1 MRGWRAIRQELGLE
15 GMVSARQLK
24 KKWDNLKEKYRVL
37 KHPPAGMERPGRPSW
52 RWFQLMDEAA
62 SGHLAASG
70 KLLEPSVLDDA
81 DDNTVPH
88 FTFGDLAAHA
98 ASLGSDEEAEACS
111 EVVVAA
117 PQNVLSADVSEANGD
132 GKTEVPSDAGGQL
145 QPDDVALY
153 ATLLPEGLAADAVH
167 SDDAEAPACGSPAE
181 HEQLHDRRGLGPRSK
196 GLERELAA
204 LERERAALER
214 ERAVLERDR
223 AALERDRV
231 CLDRDRAFLDRDRA
245 FLERDR
251 ALLDRAREEAA
262 RSGSLLAN
270 AEEMAENQ
278 RAVGGDGEPPGK
290 EGVESTRF
298 CQNLM
303 AIDVGLE
310 QLESTQRLVSLF
322 SKLVDKL

>member
-70 KLLEPSVLDDA
+70 KLLEPSSLDDAA
-81 DDNTVPH
+81 DDNTAPH

-98 ASLGSDEEAEACS
+98 ASIGSDEEAEACG

-117 PQNVLSADVSEANGD
+117 PQNVLSADVSEASGD
-132 GKTEVPSDAGGQL
+132 GKTEVPPDAGSQL
-145 QPDDVALY
+145 LPHDVALY
-153 ATLLPEGLAADAVH
+153 ATLLPEGLAAD
-167 SDDAEAPACGSPAE
+167 DAEAPACGSPAE
-181 HEQLHDRRGLGPRSK
+181 RDRRDLGPRSK
-196 GLERELAA
+196 GLEQERAA
-204 LERERAALER
+204 LEQDRAALER
-214 ERAVLERDR
+214 ERALLERDR

-278 RAVGGDGEPPGK
+278 RAADGDGEPPAK
-290 EGVESTRF
+290 EGVEPTRF

-303 AIDVGLE
+303 AFDVGLE

-322 SKLVDKL
+322 GRLVDKL